1 MKEQLKKLWL
11 WNVVSKK
18 KTKKRHIVI
27 DHDAIDGNSKVEFG
41 DNYEYVE
48 ADGIR
53 ITKPFVEKPVDAN
66 DHNIYIYYP
75 DSAGGGV
82 KKLFRKVG
90 NQSSDYM
97 PPQNGKQVSIR
108 RSGAYIYEDFM
119 PTGGTDVKVSK

>member
-1 MKEQLKKLWL
+1 M
-11 WNVVSKK
+11 VSKK

-119 PTGGTDVKVSK
+119 PTGGP